1 MIFDIID
8 IIFEKIRN
16 LKKSHRKNPRKLKII
31 FIWITLFI
39 LITIAFFSLESNRN
53 KNITSF
59 ESNKYL
65 FPRELIEK

>member
-16 LKKSHRKNPRKLKII
+16 LKKSHRKNPKKLKII
-31 FIWITLFI
+31 FIWITLVI
-39 LITIAFFSLESNRN
+39 LITIAFFSLESFNRN
-53 KNITSF
+53 KNIT
-59 ESNKYL
+59 SNKYL